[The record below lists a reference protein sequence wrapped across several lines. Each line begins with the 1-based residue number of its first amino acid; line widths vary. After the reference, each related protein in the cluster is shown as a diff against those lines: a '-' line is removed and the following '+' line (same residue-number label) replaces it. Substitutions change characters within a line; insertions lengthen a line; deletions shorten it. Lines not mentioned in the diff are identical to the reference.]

1 MDGLTV
7 ESVLTLLNFAFCR
20 EPQCQLVYTTKT
32 PKKFRDKQERV
43 MTKSAEYGTAFLYGT
58 AP

>member
-1 MDGLTV
+1 MHFDICDTRNLIENLVENLIENLIENLT
-7 ESVLTLLNFAFCR
+7 ENLI
-20 EPQCQLVYTTKT
+20 E
-32 PKKFRDKQERV
+32 QERV